1 MTTTASCGH
10 TVKYGDDLIQ
20 CALARYDR
28 QDDRCIHYVSYC
40 LACYKQ
46 ELANGDVLLTES
58 DEKSWLEIE

>member
-28 QDDRCIHYVSYC
+28 LDDRCIHYVSYC
-40 LACYKQ
+40 SACYEQ